1 MVSRIRW
8 KNTMQKLKVS
18 KLMEPDSVCS
28 RVFKEL
34 TEGVPESLVLVK
46 DKGGTKELI
55 TIGFG
60 VFFRNIKG

>member
-1 MVSRIRW
+1 MG
-8 KNTMQKLKVS
+8 
-18 KLMEPDSVCS
+18 PDSVCS

-34 TEGVPESLVLVK
+34 TEGVLESLVLVK